1 MDKIKR
7 YREIQNK
14 YGDDL
19 SKMPPE
25 ILEEYKTLLTDIRNN
40 YTPIELGETVSVKT
54 TEKDNTADI
63 LNMMAEN
70 IKKIRVIYS
79 QIKC

>member
-25 ILEEYKTLLTDIRNN
+25 ILEEYKTLQTYIRNN
-40 YTPIELGETVSVKT
+40 YTPIELGETVSAKP
-54 TEKDNTADI
+54 
-63 LNMMAEN
+63 
-70 IKKIRVIYS
+70 IKIMSFID
-79 QIKC
+79 CDFGA